1 MRLRRGGKLLHNFS
15 FELERG
21 QMEEWMIGRGCL
33 RVHRFHLS
41 CSSRLASSRAAQK
54 RKQWLRLKYFSFHL
68 KSERIIAYD

>member
-33 RVHRFHLS
+33 IVHHFHLL